1 MQGVFVAVTVY
12 LTLRTVLFRCRLESS
27 FATDGL
33 TSGPGAS
40 HRISIRGSLRRGKDG
55 SRADVNEPS
64 GAMPAVVVTRSRQ
77 RALWPLPWLDAL
89 LSPICGPG
97 ILGDL
102 SGAAP
107 LSH

>member
-40 HRISIRGSLRRGKDG
+40 HRISIRDSLRRVMVFKIAFFYAKKRVGFVFLCVFLREI
-55 SRADVNEPS
+55 SN
-64 GAMPAVVVTRSRQ
+64 
-77 RALWPLPWLDAL
+77 L
-89 LSPICGPG
+89 I
-97 ILGDL
+97 
-102 SGAAP
+102 
-107 LSH
+107 